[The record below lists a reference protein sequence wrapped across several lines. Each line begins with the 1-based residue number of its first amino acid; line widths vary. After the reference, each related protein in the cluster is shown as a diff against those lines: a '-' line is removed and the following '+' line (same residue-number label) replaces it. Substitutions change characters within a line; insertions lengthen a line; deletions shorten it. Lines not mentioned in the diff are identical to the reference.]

1 MLYALYVGL
10 PKSFWVEA
18 TTINCFLIN
27 CSPSNAIDKKT
38 PQEVWS
44 GTSANYSDLK
54 IFGCPTFAHVDNGKL
69 EPRSI
74 KCVFLGYKSDVK
86 GYKLQCLK
94 TKKVIVNRDMFYE
107 TAMLHDS
114 FSRDS
119 YDKKQHKSNTRVEFE
134 IVLGSMPDS
143 TSQSSS
149 GMKSGVV
156 ALSPPP
162 PSPQY
167 SIAKNR
173 PRRYIKP
180 PQRYIEVDLVAYA
193 LNVVECIDYN
203 AKPSTYS
210 KTVNCDVSR
219 IWMVVMQEEMGSLHK
234 NGTWYLVRLTKG
246 KKVVCC
252 K

>member
-1 MLYALYVGL
+1 
-10 PKSFWVEA
+10 
-18 TTINCFLIN
+18 
-27 CSPSNAIDKKT
+27 
-38 PQEVWS
+38 
-44 GTSANYSDLK
+44 
-54 IFGCPTFAHVDNGKL
+54 
-69 EPRSI
+69 
-74 KCVFLGYKSDVK
+74 
-86 GYKLQCLK
+86 
-94 TKKVIVNRDMFYE
+94 MFYE

-156 ALSPPP
+156 GLSPPP

-193 LNVVECIDYN
+193 LNVVECIDSN